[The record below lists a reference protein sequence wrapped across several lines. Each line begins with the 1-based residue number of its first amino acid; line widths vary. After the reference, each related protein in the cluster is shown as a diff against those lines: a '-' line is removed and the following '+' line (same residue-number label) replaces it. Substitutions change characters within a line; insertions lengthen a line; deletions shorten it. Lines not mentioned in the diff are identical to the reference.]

1 MEKVSMADY
10 VLYSDRKANRH
21 VFIRTEDGTPQVIA
35 SEEMRLENE
44 DYPSVMDCHH
54 GLVRF
59 MFEVALKD
67 EEPDGEAMGHMEG
80 ILRVPFDKM
89 NGSK

>member
-1 MEKVSMADY
+1 MADY
-10 VLYSDRKANRH
+10 ILYSDRKANRH
-21 VFIRTEDGTPQVIA
+21 VFIRTEDGKPSIIA
-35 SEEMRLENE
+35 SDEMVLTNE

-59 MFEVALKD
+59 MFQVVD
-67 EEPDGEAMGHMEG
+67 SSEEPRNKIDNERMED

-89 NGSK
+89 LG